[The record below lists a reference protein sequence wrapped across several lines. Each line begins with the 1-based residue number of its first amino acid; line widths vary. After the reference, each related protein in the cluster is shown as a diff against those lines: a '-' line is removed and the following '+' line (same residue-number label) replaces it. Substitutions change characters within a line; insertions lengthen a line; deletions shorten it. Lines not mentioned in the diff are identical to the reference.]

1 MKITKLLECKLT
13 PEELQRY
20 GMQLAHQ
27 NQELARLEDRKKRA
41 MSQLKSE
48 IDAAQA
54 EINCI
59 AQTLARGYEE
69 REVECE
75 ILYNTPEDGIKTIR
89 RTDTGETIQ
98 VLQMSREEKSD
109 LFINALGARKDSGEF
124 VFRNKKRC
132 RMISA
137 DEYTKI
143 LDGLTPGCRL
153 DIVKK
158 DLTELALVD
167 IDVERPVLSLVV
179 YAIDEHDKQKEWFD
193 LYRYAET
200 KGAPEA
206 PKAAGAAEDADPD
219 PEAEIAGAG
228 EARTGCCAMCGEEG
242 RRTYHAGT
250 RMLCEACMMHTKG
263 ALETAS
269 FLAALHDGDNFYFR
283 AVFGFG
289 CVTENHETTCFRIKK
304 SLCCNGGWKFDHY
317 RVGDYRVEGTD
328 AYAYAKHLVEC
339 GGIEA

>member
-1 MKITKLLECKLT
+1 
-13 PEELQRY
+13 
-20 GMQLAHQ
+20 MQLAHQ
-27 NQELARLEDRKKRA
+27 NQELARLEDRKNRA

-89 RTDTGETIQ
+89 RTDTSETIQ

-206 PKAAGAAEDADPD
+206 PKADAAAEVF
-219 PEAEIAGAG
+219 AETRSDVMPRSSSASEIVCCIMYRAIAP
-228 EARTGCCAMCGEEG
+228 
-242 RRTYHAGT
+242 
-250 RMLCEACMMHTKG
+250 
-263 ALETAS
+263 
-269 FLAALHDGDNFYFR
+269 
-283 AVFGFG
+283 V
-289 CVTENHETTCFRIKK
+289 
-304 SLCCNGGWKFDHY
+304 
-317 RVGDYRVEGTD
+317 
-328 AYAYAKHLVEC
+328 
-339 GGIEA
+339 